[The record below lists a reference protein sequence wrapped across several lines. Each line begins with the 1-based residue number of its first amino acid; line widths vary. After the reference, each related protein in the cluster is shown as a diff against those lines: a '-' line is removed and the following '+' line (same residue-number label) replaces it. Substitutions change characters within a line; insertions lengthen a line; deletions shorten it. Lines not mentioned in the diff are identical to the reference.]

1 VTFKRKLAVTTIAAS
16 VAMSAFAGIP
26 LSSKGL
32 SEKLGF
38 GGVVSAAPLTSQDLI
53 NRINTVYNAL
63 NVTGGMSAVTTLRT
77 SFETL
82 TPSQK
87 SAIAGPIVSRLVPG
101 SDQASEEKKDRLREL
116 LNDAIAL
123 SYSPSVDELEA
134 IREEYVDD
142 LKEYAT
148 AASIADLTVDDVVEY
163 FLAVQDAVMN
173 KLRTLNLNAI
183 NALITDSAALNDLF
197 EEILAALPG
206 TYAAEQVFL
215 HYGIKTEDVVSVLG
229 NVKDEI
235 NQTQFTNAAIALY
248 EAYKYLANPGTG
260 NPGSGIYVPPAT
272 IDIPAEVKELEE
284 KFEEL
289 AEKLENA
296 SDEEKAELIA
306 EAIAEAQALIDKLSD
321 LSTSVTVS
329 GDVATLKLD
338 ENKALAAIAGI
349 GAVVAALEEATGA
362 TIENLDVTVDFGNVA
377 QDNLVVALS
386 DAVMKKAVE
395 AGLTGIILKVS
406 GLEVKLPVGGT
417 FSNVV
422 DFKINKSEATEEVT
436 GGLPAA
442 SDVFEFNL
450 SVGGKPTTTFSK
462 PVQIIFPLGDTTGLD
477 TELLTLA
484 KIVEEGLEFHGGRVK
499 GKTIIENRD
508 SFSSYV
514 VVENSVSFDD
524 TASVDAWA
532 GRAIEVIAS
541 KGVIHGKLEGQF
553 DPSAKVTRAQFAK
566 MLVRALDLNNQAAKE
581 KFADVEDDAWY
592 APYIAAASENG
603 IIYGRSATRFD
614 PHAEV
619 TRAEMATMVARGLK
633 ATSGAADIED
643 VEKAL
648 QAFADAEQINET
660 LKQGVAFAA
669 EHSIVVGN
677 GGKFA
682 PNASATRAQ
691 AAVIIYRAF
700 NFEV

>member
-1 VTFKRKLAVTTIAAS
+1 MTFKRKLAVTTIAAS

-38 GGVVSAAPLTSQDLI
+38 NNVAYATNLSDLI
-53 NRINTVYNAL
+53 TKSDKLYTELVKDTEGLEAVNQLKGQLQTALADGTIVSGLVAKIAKGNSDISDDLQGLLIELLSNVIPNDAEDTFEYYAGEYAGLLGHIRTTHGLTALSVEDLASVILQLQVNFSTLLVDINLDNILTIKDQLKAAATNAIASNTNVATLAGPTKADITGEDLADIYVGLQNSSVSNTTVIAAYNAL
-63 NVTGGMSAVTTLRT
+63 N
-77 SFETL
+77 
-82 TPSQK
+82 K
-87 SAIAGPIVSRLVPG
+87 
-101 SDQASEEKKDRLREL
+101 
-116 LNDAIAL
+116 
-123 SYSPSVDELEA
+123 
-134 IREEYVDD
+134 
-142 LKEYAT
+142 
-148 AASIADLTVDDVVEY
+148 
-163 FLAVQDAVMN
+163 
-173 KLRTLNLNAI
+173 
-183 NALITDSAALNDLF
+183 
-197 EEILAALPG
+197 
-206 TYAAEQVFL
+206 
-215 HYGIKTEDVVSVLG
+215 
-229 NVKDEI
+229 
-235 NQTQFTNAAIALY
+235 
-248 EAYKYLANPGTG
+248 AYKAAFPSTPPWSG
-260 NPGSGIYVPPAT
+260 GIYVPPAT
-272 IDIPAEVKELEE
+272 IDIPAEVKELEK

-349 GAVVAALEEATGA
+349 GAVVEALEEATGA

-377 QDNLVVALS
+377 QDNLVIALS

-395 AGLTGIILKVS
+395 VGLTGIILKVS

-417 FSNVV
+417 FSNAV

-436 GGLPAA
+436 GGLQAA
-442 SDVFEFNL
+442 SDVFEFIL
-450 SVGGKPTTTFSK
+450 SVGGKSTTTFSN
-462 PVQIIFPLGDTTGLD
+462 PIQIVFPLGDTTGLD
-477 TELLTLA
+477 TELLTVA
-484 KIVEEGLEFHGGRVK
+484 KLLKDGLEFHGGRVK
-499 GKTIIENRD
+499 GKTIIESRD

-532 GRAIEVIAS
+532 GRAIEVIAA

>member
-38 GGVVSAAPLTSQDLI
+38 NNVAYATNLSDLI
-53 NRINTVYNAL
+53 TKSDKLYTALSNITNGVSNVNDLKTAINNAL
-63 NVTGGMSAVTTLRT
+63 TADSTIIATLVGKISVGNSTIEGQVENLITDLLTNVLPSDAAATFADYADEYEGL
-77 SFETL
+77 L
-82 TPSQK
+82 T
-87 SAIAGPIVSRLVPG
+87 AIRGQHGLT
-101 SDQASEEKKDRLREL
+101 
-116 LNDAIAL
+116 AL
-123 SYSPSVDELEA
+123 SVEDLASVILQMQVNFSA
-134 IREEYVDD
+134 LLVDFD
-142 LKEYAT
+142 LNNIATIKEQLKT
-148 AASIADLTVDDVVEY
+148 AAT
-163 FLAVQDAVMN
+163 
-173 KLRTLNLNAI
+173 NAI
-183 NALITDSAALNDLF
+183 NSNTNVELFADEVGITGEDFADIYVGLQNSPHVSFPTL
-197 EEILAALPG
+197 LAA
-206 TYAAEQVFL
+206 Y
-215 HYGIKTEDVVSVLG
+215 SVL
-229 NVKDEI
+229 
-235 NQTQFTNAAIALY
+235 NQ
-248 EAYKYLANPGTG
+248 AYKAAFPSTPPWSG
-260 NPGSGIYVPPAT
+260 GIYVPPAT
-272 IDIPAEVKELEE
+272 IDIPAEVKELEK

-296 SDEEKAELIA
+296 SEEEKAELIA

-362 TIENLDVTVDFGNVA
+362 TIENLDVTLDFGNVA

>member
-1 VTFKRKLAVTTIAAS
+1 MTFKRKLAVTTIAAS

-38 GGVVSAAPLTSQDLI
+38 NNVAYATNLSDLI
-53 NRINTVYNAL
+53 TKSDKLYTALSNITNGVSNVNDLKTAINNAL
-63 NVTGGMSAVTTLRT
+63 TADSTIIATLVGKISVGNSTIEGQVENLITDLLTNVLPSDAAATFADYADEYEGL
-77 SFETL
+77 L
-82 TPSQK
+82 T
-87 SAIAGPIVSRLVPG
+87 AIRGQHGLT
-101 SDQASEEKKDRLREL
+101 
-116 LNDAIAL
+116 AL
-123 SYSPSVDELEA
+123 SVEDLASVILQMQVNFSA
-134 IREEYVDD
+134 LLVDFD
-142 LKEYAT
+142 LNNIATIKEQLKT
-148 AASIADLTVDDVVEY
+148 AAT
-163 FLAVQDAVMN
+163 
-173 KLRTLNLNAI
+173 NAI
-183 NALITDSAALNDLF
+183 NSNTNVELFADEVGITGEDFADIYVGLQNSSFVSFPTL
-197 EEILAALPG
+197 LAA
-206 TYAAEQVFL
+206 YN
-215 HYGIKTEDVVSVLG
+215 VL
-229 NVKDEI
+229 
-235 NQTQFTNAAIALY
+235 NQ
-248 EAYKYLANPGTG
+248 AYKAAFPSTPPWSG
-260 NPGSGIYVPPAT
+260 GIYVPPAT
-272 IDIPAEVKELEE
+272 IDIPAEVKELEK

-321 LSTSVTVS
+321 LANLVTVS

-395 AGLTGIILKVS
+395 VGLTGIILKVS

-436 GGLPAA
+436 GGLQAA

-532 GRAIEVIAS
+532 GRAIEVIAA

-633 ATSGAADIED
+633 ATSGATDIED